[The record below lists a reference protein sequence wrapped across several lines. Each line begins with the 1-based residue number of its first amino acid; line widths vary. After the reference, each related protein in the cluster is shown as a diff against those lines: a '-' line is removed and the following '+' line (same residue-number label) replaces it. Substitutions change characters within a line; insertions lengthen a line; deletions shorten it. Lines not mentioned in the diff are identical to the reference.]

1 MKSDTYRVPMRP
13 HGLIFGG
20 IEAYHLQDAFGSVP
34 GPPGPQKWAKNG
46 KKGSK
51 TSKTSFF
58 RVFLLTGT
66 SLKGVYHRFLDHP
79 ALDACWWLGFLTAD

>member
-34 GPPGPQKWAKNG
+34 GPPGPQKRAKND
-46 KKGSK
+46 KKRQKLDFCRFS
-51 TSKTSFF
+51 
-58 RVFLLTGT
+58 VPILLLKEASNSLEYSTVILAPGT
-66 SLKGVYHRFLDHP
+66 CRR
-79 ALDACWWLGFLTAD
+79 

>member
-1 MKSDTYRVPMRP
+1 MKMDTYRVPMRP

-20 IEAYHLQDAFGSVP
+20 IEAYHPQDAFGSVP
-34 GPPGPQKWAKNG
+34 GPPGPQKRAKNG

-58 RVFLLTGT
+58 PCF
-66 SLKGVYHRFLDHP
+66 SPHWYPFKGGV
-79 ALDACWWLGFLTAD
+79 WLVVLWGEG